1 MIESNMNNWMA
12 IPLHYLRHV
21 GGTLVFECDYAI
33 SMVEI
38 SGLPPFCYEVL
49 VAWSQVQ
56 TLNSANSN
64 VRKTDIIL
72 WNNKHITVAGRS
84 VYYHNWHQVGIKR
97 IKDLLN
103 ENNQFLSYG
112 LFCEKFNL
120 NTPFTLYHGL
130 VAAIPKLIWKRDL
143 KNVSPSISE
152 NQTCTLLRARP
163 I

>member
-56 TLNSANSN
+56 TLNSAIHPIKVELAVGFNFG
-64 VRKTDIIL
+64 L
-72 WNNKHITVAGRS
+72 LS
-84 VYYHNWHQVGIKR
+84 VHLTLISVSKSKNRHY
-97 IKDLLN
+97 
-103 ENNQFLSYG
+103 
-112 LFCEKFNL
+112 LFTFPDN
-120 NTPFTLYHGL
+120 P
-130 VAAIPKLIWKRDL
+130 
-143 KNVSPSISE
+143 
-152 NQTCTLLRARP
+152 
-163 I
+163 